1 MFASP
6 SIFLYSPASSQMV
19 GEVSV
24 NTWIHKSDLTYLSDL
39 SDLTYFILFLFSRG
53 KEGVDLK
60 QG

>member
-1 MFASP
+1 
-6 SIFLYSPASSQMV
+6 MV
-19 GEVSV
+19 GAVSV

-39 SDLTYFILFLFSRG
+39 FDLTYFILFLFSRG